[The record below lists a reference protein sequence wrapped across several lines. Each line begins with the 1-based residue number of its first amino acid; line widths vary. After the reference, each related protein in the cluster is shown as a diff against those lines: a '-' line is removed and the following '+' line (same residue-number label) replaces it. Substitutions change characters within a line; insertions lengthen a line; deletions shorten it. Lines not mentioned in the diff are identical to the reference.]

1 MPHGSEDRNHFS
13 LDQLPRSQQLSQDGS
28 SLSCLLHWK
37 IIRNDAIDLVF
48 ITDLLLRG
56 KKTEWWLINK
66 NGVLVDIETP
76 MKRNKLPFA
85 HNDERHKDLV
95 ISTTDDGPDS
105 S

>member
-1 MPHGSEDRNHFS
+1 MITYFLEVPHGSEDKNHFS

-56 KKTEWWLINK
+56 KKTEWWLIKKWRISRHRDSNEK
-66 NGVLVDIETP
+66 
-76 MKRNKLPFA
+76 KRYRLP
-85 HNDERHKDLV
+85 
-95 ISTTDDGPDS
+95 TTTNVTRIW
-105 S
+105 